1 MFGIATS
8 LARLYSN
15 TLYHTGQNP
24 KPHGLL
30 RTPFILKTF
39 APHFKV
45 IAMTRLKSEPAVG
58 ALSMACAAVRS
69 TFILAR
75 HGDTN
80 SNLG

>member
-1 MFGIATS
+1 M
-8 LARLYSN
+8 
-15 TLYHTGQNP
+15 
-24 KPHGLL
+24 KPRGALQS
-30 RTPFILKTF
+30 RYILKTF

-58 ALSMACAAVRS
+58 ALSMACVAVRS

-75 HGDTN
+75 HGNTN